1 MKAVYPAV
9 FTPEDGGEFSVY
21 FPDLDGCLTCGDNL
35 EHALEMAQEAL
46 GLWLVSME
54 ERKLDIP
61 IASDISQIEVC
72 ENEFINHIMVEVNKY
87 RRNKSVNT
95 MVTIPMWLKES
106 AEQAHIN
113 FSGVLQEALKQKL
126 GVG

>member
-9 FTPEDGGEFSVY
+9 FTPEDGGEYSVY
-21 FPDLDGCLTCGDNL
+21 FPDLNGCFTCGDNL

-46 GLWLVSME
+46 GLWLASME
-54 ERKLDIP
+54 ERKLEIP
-61 IASDISQIEVC
+61 KASDLSKIEIC
-72 ENEFINHIMVEVNKY
+72 ENEFVNHIMVEINKY

>member
-113 FSGVLQEALKQKL
+113 FSCVLQEALKQKL